1 MKASTATKHPMPMA
15 EKRICTSVAD
25 ALITGLPVAGFTCAP
40 SRYIITMP
48 RPLSRAAPG
57 SSSGSAHGANLRMA
71 RWAIP
76 TMTM

>member
-1 MKASTATKHPMPMA
+1 MA
-15 EKRICTSVAD
+15 EKRIWMSVAD
-25 ALITGLPVAGFTCAP
+25 ALSTGFPVAGFTCAA

-48 RPLSRAAPG
+48 RPFSKAASG

>member
-1 MKASTATKHPMPMA
+1 MPMA
-15 EKRICTSVAD
+15 EKAIWMAVAD
-25 ALITGLPVAGFTCAP
+25 VLIAGLPVAGFTCAA

-48 RPLSRAAPG
+48 RPFSRAASG

-71 RWAIP
+71 RWAIT